1 MYINCVVKSRRCV
14 RKVRNR
20 RKGYIHIDLTPY
32 GGSSKK
38 FWLPFSR

>member
-1 MYINCVVKSRRCV
+1 MYINCMVKSRRCV

-20 RKGYIHIDLTPY
+20 RKGYTY
-32 GGSSKK
+32 GGSGEK